1 MTLQNDGF
9 DGISLK
15 KGEKYDFSL
24 FARVAPGSKGGK
36 VVVCLLDQ
44 TGREIARSS
53 VNVSSKE
60 WKKQQTVLTATPM
73 CVPPCSRFSRRRW
86 GHCISI

>member
-1 MTLQNDGF
+1 MQNDGF

-44 TGREIARSS
+44 DGREIARSS

-60 WKKQQTVLTATPM
+60 WKN
-73 CVPPCSRFSRRRW
+73 SRR
-86 GHCISI
+86 C

>member
-9 DGISLK
+9 DGISLR

-60 WKKQQTVLTATPM
+60 WKKQQTVLTANAD
-73 CVPPCSRFSRRRW
+73 VRAAVLSLSRRRW
-86 GHCISI
+86 GRCISI